1 MMGQPLPLATTRA
14 QRAEPEDVWEGKLAK
29 GALHLVDDSSKESG
43 AFRVTWKPQP
53 DTEIVV
59 EATAAS
65 LGSHRPAARAACT
78 ASCRRQPASP
88 RARRQP
94 AIPAP
99 AAAISLRSEQAR

>member
-1 MMGQPLPLATTRA
+1 MGQPLPLATTRA

-59 EATAAS
+59 DLQVS
-65 LGSHRPAARAACT
+65 VPCAC
-78 ASCRRQPASP
+78 CRDLKSDDNLNSIQNG
-88 RARRQP
+88 
-94 AIPAP
+94 
-99 AAAISLRSEQAR
+99 